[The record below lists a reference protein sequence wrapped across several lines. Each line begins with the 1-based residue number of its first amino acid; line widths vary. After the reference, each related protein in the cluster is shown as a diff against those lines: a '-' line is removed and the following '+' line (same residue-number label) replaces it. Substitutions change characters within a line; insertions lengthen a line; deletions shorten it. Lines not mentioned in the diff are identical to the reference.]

1 MVYLVLQAGYAEMP
15 FKLPMANE
23 QLLLIGTGISFVL
36 TVLAFVDKP
45 GGYGFHGIG
54 WGFGAFVGLIAAV
67 VAVAPLGWP
76 LIQKQM
82 NKGGAS

>member
-1 MVYLVLQAGYAEMP
+1 M
-15 FKLPMANE
+15 
-23 QLLLIGTGISFVL
+23 
-36 TVLAFVDKP
+36 DKP
-45 GGYGFHGIG
+45 GGIGFHGIG

-82 NKGGAS
+82 NKGSA